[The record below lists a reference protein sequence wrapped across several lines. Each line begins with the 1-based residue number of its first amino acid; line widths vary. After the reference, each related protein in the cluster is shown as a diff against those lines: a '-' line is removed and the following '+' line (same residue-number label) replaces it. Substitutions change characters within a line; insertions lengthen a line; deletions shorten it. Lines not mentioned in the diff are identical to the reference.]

1 MATLAIHRI
10 GLQRIVQANTAR
22 HLSYR
27 GVVQH
32 SAFVWK
38 AGPTFAL
45 SYQTDDGEDASE
57 EGQAAVCERTTDSGA
72 GAAGGGRGGGGGA
85 RGGGDR
91 RMRGRRRRG
100 GGRPGAD
107 GGRRRDRGRA
117 EHDSLMSKDTS
128 RGLL

>member
-10 GLQRIVQANTAR
+10 GLQRIVQAYTAR

-38 AGPTFAL
+38 AGPTFTL
-45 SYQTDDGEDASE
+45 SDQTDDSEQASE
-57 EGQAAVCERTTDSGA
+57 DGQAAVCERATDSGA

-85 RGGGDR
+85 RGRGDR
-91 RMRGRRRRG
+91 GMRGGRRG
-100 GGRPGAD
+100 GGGRRCAD
-107 GGRRRDRGRA
+107 GGRRRDRGRT
-117 EHDSLMSKDTS
+117 EH
-128 RGLL
+128 